1 MGEKMRVFEV
11 ERDNTNAEVKRLQE
25 ALRESNEKLS
35 FVQADVRGR
44 HFEQQSRERMQAEE
58 IFSLRHEFEDQKN
71 IYEERIERLRSNCR
85 KVEGTLRAVREE
97 MAEQTREFA

>member
-1 MGEKMRVFEV
+1 
-11 ERDNTNAEVKRLQE
+11 
-25 ALRESNEKLS
+25 
-35 FVQADVRGR
+35 
-44 HFEQQSRERMQAEE
+44 MQAEE

-97 MAEQTREFA
+97 MAE